1 MNRTDLRNKMLVR
14 STSNVLYNWANGT
27 PDDECMQRLKRAFEQ
42 FADEPDID
50 LAYVFARMED

>member
-14 STSNVLYNWANGT
+14 STSNVLYNWTQGVSA
-27 PDDECMQRLKRAFEQ
+27 DECMQSLKRAFEQ

-50 LAYVFARMED
+50 LAHVFARMED